1 MTSELLRKATEVT
14 VAASASGALVP
25 LDTSLTHL
33 MGGGGSRFELRHL
46 LSATPKHLRPS
57 GPKPNPFLPWD
68 QRLEVGRIGDSHVV
82 ILNKYPVQAS
92 HMLLITK
99 DWQPQIGWLSKEDWL
114 SLAHVDATTTGL
126 WFFNSGPDAGAS
138 QPHRHLQLLPR
149 AEGERIC
156 ARDDWFQRCAEGTTT
171 SAEDP
176 LLSSARVAP
185 ISSTLTGEMLQQL
198 YLALI
203 GDLGLGHPSTDKR
216 PRGAYN
222 LLLSRRWMA
231 IVRRG
236 REGIRGFSVNALGF
250 AGSLLST
257 EASDR
262 EWIQRSGP
270 EALLRAVVDADC
282 CTEAS

>member
-14 VAASASGALVP
+14 VAATASGALVP

-33 MGGGGSRFELRHL
+33 MGEGGSRFELRHL
-46 LSATPKHLRPS
+46 LSATPKHLRAS

-68 QRLEVGRIGDSHVV
+68 HRLEVDRIGDSHVV
-82 ILNKYPVQAS
+82 ILNKYPVQTS
-92 HMLLITK
+92 HMLLITQ
-99 DWQPQIGWLSKEDWL
+99 DWQPQTGWLSMEDWQ
-114 SLAHVDATTTGL
+114 SLARIDATTTGL

-149 AEGERIC
+149 AAGERIC
-156 ARDDWFQRCAEGTTT
+156 ARDGWFRRCAQDATT
-171 SAEDP
+171 SVQDP
-176 LLSSARVAP
+176 LLRSSRVAA
-185 ISSTLTGEMLQQL
+185 ISSTLTGETLQDL
-198 YLALI
+198 YLALAQ
-203 GDLGLGHPSTDKR
+203 DLGLGHPSTDDC

-222 LLLSRRWMA
+222 LLLSRDWMA
-231 IVRRG
+231 IVRRR

-262 EWIQRSGP
+262 QWIQDSGP
-270 EALLRAVVDADC
+270 EALLQAVVDADD
-282 CTEAS
+282 

>member
-14 VAASASGALVP
+14 VAATASGALVP

-33 MGGGGSRFELRHL
+33 MGEGGSRFELRHL
-46 LSATPKHLRPS
+46 LSATPKHLRAS

-68 QRLEVGRIGDSHVV
+68 QRLEVDRIGDSHVV
-82 ILNKYPVQAS
+82 ILNKYPVQTS
-92 HMLLITK
+92 HMLLITQ
-99 DWQPQIGWLSKEDWL
+99 DWQPQTGWLSMEDWQ
-114 SLAHVDATTTGL
+114 SLARIDATTTGL

-149 AEGERIC
+149 AAGERIC
-156 ARDDWFQRCAEGTTT
+156 ARDGWFRRCAQDATT
-171 SAEDP
+171 SVQDP
-176 LLSSARVAP
+176 LLRSSRVAA
-185 ISSTLTGEMLQQL
+185 ISSTLTGETLQDL
-198 YLALI
+198 YLALAQ
-203 GDLGLGHPSTDKR
+203 DLGLGHPSTDDC

-222 LLLSRRWMA
+222 LLLSRDWMA
-231 IVRRG
+231 IVRRR

-262 EWIQRSGP
+262 QWIQDSGP
-270 EALLRAVVDADC
+270 EALLQAVVEADD
-282 CTEAS
+282 

>member
-25 LDTSLTHL
+25 LDTTLTHL
-33 MGGGGSRFELRHL
+33 MGDEGSRFELRHL
-46 LSATPKHLRPS
+46 LSATPKHLRAS

-68 QRLEVGRIGDSHVV
+68 PRLEVDRIGESHVV
-82 ILNKYPVQAS
+82 ILNKYPVQTS
-92 HMLLITK
+92 HMLLITQ
-99 DWQPQIGWLSKEDWL
+99 DWQPQTGWLSMEDWL
-114 SLAHVDATTTGL
+114 SLARIDATTTGL

-149 AEGERIC
+149 AAGERIC
-156 ARDDWFQRCAEGTTT
+156 ARDDWFRRCAQNTTT

-176 LLSSARVAP
+176 LLRSSRVAA
-185 ISSTLTGEMLQQL
+185 ISSTLTGETLQEL
-198 YLALI
+198 YLALAD
-203 GDLGLGHPSTDKR
+203 DLGLGDPTTDDC

-222 LLLSRRWMA
+222 LLLSRQWMA
-231 IVRRG
+231 IVRRR

-262 EWIQRSGP
+262 QWIQRSGP
-270 EALLRAVVDADC
+270 EALLQAVVDADG
-282 CTEAS
+282 

>member
-14 VAASASGALVP
+14 VAATASGALVP

-33 MGGGGSRFELRHL
+33 MGEGGSRFELRHL
-46 LSATPKHLRPS
+46 LSATPKHLRAS

-68 QRLEVGRIGDSHVV
+68 QRLEVDRIGDSHVV
-82 ILNKYPVQAS
+82 ILNKYPVQTS
-92 HMLLITK
+92 HMLLITQ
-99 DWQPQIGWLSKEDWL
+99 DWQPQTGWLSMEDWQ
-114 SLAHVDATTTGL
+114 SLARIDATTTGL

-149 AEGERIC
+149 AAGERIC
-156 ARDDWFQRCAEGTTT
+156 ARDGWFRRCAHDVTT
-171 SAEDP
+171 SAQDP
-176 LLSSARVAP
+176 LLRSSRVAA
-185 ISSTLTGEMLQQL
+185 ISSTLTGETLQDL
-198 YLALI
+198 YLALAQ
-203 GDLGLGHPSTDKR
+203 DLGLGHPSTDDC

-222 LLLSRRWMA
+222 LLLSREWMA
-231 IVRRG
+231 IVRRR

-262 EWIQRSGP
+262 QWIQDSGP
-270 EALLRAVVDADC
+270 EALLQAVVDADD
-282 CTEAS
+282 

>member
-14 VAASASGALVP
+14 VAATASGALVP

-33 MGGGGSRFELRHL
+33 MGEGGSRFELRHL
-46 LSATPKHLRPS
+46 LSATPKHLRAS

-68 QRLEVGRIGDSHVV
+68 QRLEVDRIGDSHVV
-82 ILNKYPVQAS
+82 ILNKYPVQTS
-92 HMLLITK
+92 HMLLITQ
-99 DWQPQIGWLSKEDWL
+99 DWQPQTGWLSMEDWR
-114 SLAHVDATTTGL
+114 SLARIDATTTGL

-149 AEGERIC
+149 AAGERIC
-156 ARDDWFQRCAEGTTT
+156 ARDGWFRRCAQDATT
-171 SAEDP
+171 SVQDP
-176 LLSSARVAP
+176 LLRSSRVAA
-185 ISSTLTGEMLQQL
+185 ISSTLTGETLQEL
-198 YLALI
+198 YLALAE
-203 GDLGLGHPSTDKR
+203 DLGLGQPTTDDC

-222 LLLSRRWMA
+222 LLLSREWMA
-231 IVRRG
+231 IVRRR

-262 EWIQRSGP
+262 QWIQDSGP
-270 EALLRAVVDADC
+270 EALLQAVVDADD
-282 CTEAS
+282 

>member
-14 VAASASGALVP
+14 VAATASGALVP

-33 MGGGGSRFELRHL
+33 MGDGGSRFELRHL
-46 LSATPKHLRPS
+46 LSATPKHLRAS

-68 QRLEVGRIGDSHVV
+68 QRLEVDRIGDSHVV
-82 ILNKYPVQAS
+82 ILNKYPVQTS
-92 HMLLITK
+92 HMLLITQ
-99 DWQPQIGWLSKEDWL
+99 DWQPQTGWLSMEDWQ
-114 SLAHVDATTTGL
+114 SLARIDATTTGL

-149 AEGERIC
+149 AAGERIC
-156 ARDDWFQRCAEGTTT
+156 ARDGWFRRCAQDAT
-171 SAEDP
+171 SSVQDP
-176 LLSSARVAP
+176 LLRSSRVAA
-185 ISSTLTGEMLQQL
+185 ISSTLTGEALQDL
-198 YLALI
+198 YLALAQ
-203 GDLGLGHPSTDKR
+203 DLSLGHPSTDDC

-222 LLLSRRWMA
+222 LLLSREWMA
-231 IVRRG
+231 IVRRR

-262 EWIQRSGP
+262 QWIQDSGP
-270 EALLRAVVDADC
+270 EALLQAVVDADD
-282 CTEAS
+282 